1 MVDGLD
7 LSMDS
12 LILAEGYV
20 HWAFREKYQLVYGEN
35 EFFKNIITT
44 VICIVENVYR
54 RFIQW
59 KHLEYSRNSF
69 LGCVYLI
76 N

>member
-12 LILAEGYV
+12 LILAEGYA
-20 HWAFREKYQLVYGEN
+20 HWAFREKYQLVYGET

-54 RFIQW
+54 RFIQ
-59 KHLEYSRNSF
+59 
-69 LGCVYLI
+69 
-76 N
+76 

>member
-54 RFIQW
+54 RFIQ
-59 KHLEYSRNSF
+59 
-69 LGCVYLI
+69 
-76 N
+76 

>member
-20 HWAFREKYQLVYGEN
+20 HWAFREKHQLVYGEN

-44 VICIVENVYR
+44 VICIVE
-54 RFIQW
+54 
-59 KHLEYSRNSF
+59 HLEYSRNSF